1 VIVFAVARLNVASSR
16 VPRGRLVVVA
26 ATADSVARPSC
37 QHEYHADDQEDDPD
51 DEQEMRVGEGGDQ
64 GREDQPEDDKDD
76 SEDNHDI
83 YLVSMRVVQKYLERG
98 LVFERVF

>member
-1 VIVFAVARLNVASSR
+1 
-16 VPRGRLVVVA
+16 VA

-37 QHEYHADDQEDDPD
+37 QHEYHADDQEDDSD
-51 DEQEMRVGEGGDQ
+51 HEQEMRVGEGWDQ

-83 YLVSMRVVQKYLERG
+83 YLVSVRVVQKYLEKKGG
-98 LVFERVF
+98 LVFEGVF